1 LVIII
6 VNYAFAIAIT
16 MRTSKLY
23 SLFVQ
28 QGVFT
33 LDEAQQKLGTTRH
46 NLKVL
51 IHHLSK
57 SGIIGNIRR
66 GLYYIVP
73 IGQNRGFTPNP
84 MVIASKLATSYY
96 LGYHTAL
103 ELHGVAYSAFHRVYV
118 VTNEAFKPFEFRD
131 ITYVRVKPLDN
142 NLEIGIECRKVEGN
156 CVFASDRERTLIDGI
171 DRLLYVGGIEE
182 YLKSIFLFPS
192 VDAEKI
198 YNYLLALN
206 RKVLFA
212 KVGWVISMFRDK
224 WKIDPT
230 LFQRLKTHLSKRV
243 VYLVSNQKVS
253 KFQREWNIMVPAN
266 INELLQG
273 V

>member
-1 LVIII
+1 M
-6 VNYAFAIAIT
+6 FATVIT

-33 LDEAQQKLGTTRH
+33 LDEAEQKLGTTRH

-57 SGIIGNIRR
+57 SGTIGNIRR
-66 GLYYIVP
+66 GLYYVIP
-73 IGQNRGFTPNP
+73 IGHNVEFTPNP
-84 MVIASKLATSYY
+84 MVIASKLATPYY

-103 ELHGVAYSAFHRVYV
+103 ELHGAAYSAFHRVYV
-118 VTNEAFKPFEFRD
+118 VTNETFKPFEFKG
-131 ITYVRVKPLDN
+131 ITYARVKPLDN
-142 NLEIGIECRKVEGN
+142 NLEIGVGCRKVEGN
-156 CVFASDRERTLIDGI
+156 CVFLSDRERTLIDGI
-171 DRLLYVGGIEE
+171 DRLLYAGGIEE
-182 YLKSIFLFPS
+182 YLKSVFLFPY
-192 VDAEKI
+192 VDAERVYK
-198 YNYLLALN
+198 YLLALN

-212 KVGWVISMFRDK
+212 KVGWVLSLFRDK
-224 WKIDPT
+224 WRIDTT
-230 LFQRLKTHLSKRV
+230 LLRRLKTHLSKRT
-243 VYLVSNQKVS
+243 VYLAGKRKAS

-266 INELLQG
+266 IAELLQG